1 MDEFKV
7 IIPAQQTRK
16 ATEFVNKEKAIAWA
30 DELPLTDANV
40 LSSMLIGALKEINQ
54 SKLDIIKRFEVLEV
68 MRPITRTA
76 NENLEKSYLRTMLPM
91 GPRAKAAFEYGRDIL
106 VEMAKAYLILVDD
119 VIQSAHP
126 VAMERLLPYALY
138 HAISYLGR
146 LLVTHYVVYSP
157 IPDGIW
163 RELHR
168 LYMLAIEH
176 KKQSLVLK
184 ISRKRGDTRQRSI
197 DQAYKRVILVAQS
210 EPYHLMQGEVNTIYN
225 LMEQWSSECKLMPFI
240 PGDVPTNGLVIDVNE
255 DIGAFHLLKEGG
267 RPAPANGWLF
277 VCDEVRNIM
286 NKKIR
291 SFLAPATAADKVK
304 YSLGERLERDM
315 YFRLSDG
322 WANRR
327 ERAHTR
333 TDEREDRGVVVGLS
347 AYHYVTSDGADFEP
361 EAVEVK
367 LKKKD
372 AESGNLAGLELVAED
387 DESWKVEKEI
397 ATVESGVKRMRLSDF
412 EDQKDAWEDIH
423 ANQARHQA
431 VMQDRQ
437 AEVAATAYT
446 EKTCT
451 QLDKSLGGLKL
462 FADAASGIA
471 LKSGELLGLNY
482 CEANKKIWR
491 LASVRWVMGDNDGI
505 NFGIRFIADNAMPM
519 ASRGTKGAGEGGEY
533 IRVLVVS
540 ETVQNKREFSLI
552 TPAAVYDLD
561 SVVML
566 NNGKEL
572 RHVRLS
578 HMIETTNTFSRFRF
592 EVVTE

>member
-7 IIPAQQTRK
+7 EIPPQKTRR
-16 ATEFVNKEKAIAWA
+16 ATEFVNKERALAWA
-30 DELPLTDANV
+30 DDLPLTDPNA
-40 LSSMLIGALKEINQ
+40 LSTMLVGALKEINQ
-54 SKLDIIKRFEVLEV
+54 AKLDIVKRYEVLEV

-91 GPRAKAAFEYGRDIL
+91 SARTHAAFAAGRCIL
-106 VEMAKAYLILVDD
+106 EEMAKAYLILVDD

-146 LLVTHYVVYSP
+146 MLVTHYVVYSP
-157 IPDGIW
+157 IPKGVW
-163 RELHR
+163 AELHR
-168 LYMLAIEH
+168 LYILAREH

-184 ISRKRGDTRQRSI
+184 ISRKRGDTRERSI
-197 DQAYKRVILVAQS
+197 DQAYKRVLLVAQA
-210 EPYHLMQGEVNTIYN
+210 EPYHLMQGEVNAIYN
-225 LMEQWSSECKLMPFI
+225 LMEQWSSECKLFPFQAGEL
-240 PGDVPTNGLVIDVNE
+240 PDNGLVVDMGADV
-255 DIGAFHLLKEGG
+255 GAYYLLKDGV
-267 RPAPANGWLF
+267 RPAPENGWVF
-277 VCDEVRNIM
+277 MCDGVRSIM

-291 SFLAPATAADKVK
+291 SFLAPVTTADKVK
-304 YSLGERLERDM
+304 YSLSERLERDM

-327 ERAHTR
+327 ERLHER
-333 TDEREDRGVVVGLS
+333 TEEQDHRGLVVGLS
-347 AYHYVTSDGADFEP
+347 AYHYVMSDGADFEP
-361 EAVEVK
+361 EKVEVI

-372 AESGNLAGLELVAED
+372 SEEGNIAGLELVSED
-387 DESWKVEKEI
+387 DDSWKVEKEI
-397 ATVESGVKRMRLSDF
+397 ASVESGIKRMRLSDF
-412 EDQKDAWEDIH
+412 EDEKNVWEDIH

-437 AEVAATAYT
+437 AEVASTAYQ
-446 EKTCT
+446 ERTCV

-462 FADAASGIA
+462 YAESSSGIL

-482 CEANKKIWR
+482 CEATKKIWR
-491 LASVRWVMGDNDGI
+491 LASVRWVMSDGEGGI
-505 NFGIRFIADNAMPM
+505 NFGIRFIADNATPM
-519 ASRGTKGAGEGGEY
+519 ASRGIKGAGEGGEY
-533 IRVLVVS
+533 IRVLVAT
-540 ETVQNKREFSLI
+540 EMVQNKRELSLI

-561 SVVML
+561 SEVML

-572 RHVRLS
+572 RQVRLS

-592 EVVTE
+592 EVV